1 MEVVVVTGAGSGLGA
16 CVARR
21 FSQGGARVILLGRT
35 REWLERTAESLSG
48 ESAVYPLDVSR
59 KAQVEETFARIYQ
72 DEGTIHRL
80 VNCAGVGIFDLAENL
95 GQDAVDAMIDTNLKG
110 TIYPTQAV
118 LPRMKRDNSGCIIN
132 VISLSGVRANP
143 TESVYCASKFGVE
156 GFSKAV
162 TLETAGTGIRISNFY
177 MGNMATELWK
187 GDRAKEMP
195 EFIRPGDVADLI
207 YLTTAPRS
215 HMLVEE
221 VRIRNFRG

>member
-35 REWLERTAESLSG
+35 RERLERTAESLSG

-118 LPRMKRDNSGCIIN
+118 LPRMKRDNSGCVIN

-162 TLETAGTGIRISNFY
+162 ALETAGTGIRISNFY

-187 GDRAKEMP
+187 GDRAEEMP
-195 EFIRPGDVADLI
+195 EFIRPEDVADLI
-207 YLTTAPRS
+207 YLTTAPRG